1 MKRFLVFAGD
11 FYYPSGGWGDF
22 QGDFDSIDEAKD
34 KLLKIHKDWEWSQVI
49 DSETKKEV
57 VEGSNTWDKK
67 YEYKTISLSNL

>member
-11 FYYPSGGWGDF
+11 FYYPSGGW
-22 QGDFDSIDEAKD
+22 GDFDSIDEAKD